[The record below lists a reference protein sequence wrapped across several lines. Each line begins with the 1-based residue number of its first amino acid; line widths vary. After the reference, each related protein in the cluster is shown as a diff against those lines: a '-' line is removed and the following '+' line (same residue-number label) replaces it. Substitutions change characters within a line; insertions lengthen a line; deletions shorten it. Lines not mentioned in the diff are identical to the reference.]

1 MSPDEI
7 KIYWDDPWIS
17 DRLEWLMENRPK
29 QVERLFQEDPN
40 KLLELLCE
48 KVKQAWLNQQ
58 AREKR
63 GQDRSQAAAAT
74 FEEVISPPSES
85 RVKKQLP
92 PEFQQKMRDWLSS
105 LLRSHQKIGESHSKK
120 AIEYPETTEFCRPIG
135 STSYFIKLHLLTI

>member
-1 MSPDEI
+1 M

-17 DRLEWLMENRPK
+17 ERLEWLMENRPK
-29 QVERLFQEDPN
+29 EAEKLFLQDPN

-63 GQDRSQAAAAT
+63 GQSRSQAADAT

-105 LLRSHQKIGESHSKK
+105 LLRSHQKI
-120 AIEYPETTEFCRPIG
+120 ETTESEP
-135 STSYFIKLHLLTI
+135 